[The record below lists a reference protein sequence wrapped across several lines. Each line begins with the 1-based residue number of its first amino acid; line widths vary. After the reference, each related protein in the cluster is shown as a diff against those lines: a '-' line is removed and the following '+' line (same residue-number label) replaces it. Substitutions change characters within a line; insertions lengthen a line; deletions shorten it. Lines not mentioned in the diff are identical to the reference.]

1 MKVRYSEKGNVDFDE
16 PIISDDK
23 QSEELIKW
31 FKNNFRENC
40 VEIVEK
46 DKIRTVR
53 LGESDKV
60 RWAKK
65 WSRHERAA
73 LCDIYK
79 STDQIAEELGRTWMS
94 VNPKRGKYI
103 GDFLMYTSR
112 KNIELTKENILEYI
126 QEYLDYKENIKRE
139 QREQKKAL
147 DLKRR
152 RIEKKI
158 ESAKGKKKSQELLL
172 RIQPNRQDIALAI
185 KETDKEIED
194 LNKKLIEMDE
204 L

>member
-1 MKVRYSEKGNVDFDE
+1 MKVLCSEKGKVDFDE

-23 QSEELIKW
+23 KSQELIKW

-46 DKIRTVR
+46 DEIRTVR
-53 LGESDKV
+53 LGESDKI

-73 LCDIYK
+73 LCDMYK

-103 GDFLMYTSR
+103 GDSLMYAAR
-112 KNIELTKENILEYI
+112 KNIKLTKQNILEYI
-126 QEYLDYKENIKRE
+126 QEYLDYRENIKRE

-152 RIEKKI
+152 RIEKNL
-158 ESAKGKKKSQELLL
+158 ESAKGKKESQKLLL
-172 RIQPNRQDIALAI
+172 RIQPNSENIALAI
-185 KETDKEIED
+185 KETEKEIEE
-194 LNKKLIEMDE
+194 LSKKLKEMDE